1 MANQSK
7 TVGGVRIGPLSL
19 LTLVSVLLLAV
30 LAVLCITTTNAA
42 NALSRRQASSAT
54 ETYAVDTCGQAMV
67 AAIDEAIDSADDGD
81 AADSVAASIDDIRT
95 RALELAGVSDVE
107 LSASVDGSD
116 VSFTV
121 TAPDGRTL
129 TAVVSVSDDAY
140 TITSWKMTTTQPDS
154 QESLW
159 AGTDAAQ

>member
-54 ETYAVDTCGQAMV
+54 ETYAVDACGQAMV
-67 AAIDEAIDSADDGD
+67 AAIDEAIDSADGD
-81 AADSVAASIDDIRT
+81 AADSVAASISDIRT
-95 RALELAGVSDVE
+95 RALELAGVSDVD

-129 TAVVSVSDDAY
+129 AGVVSVGDDGY

>member
-54 ETYAVDTCGQAMV
+54 ETYAVDACGQAMV
-67 AAIDEAIDSADDGD
+67 AAIDEAIDSADGD

-129 TAVVSVSDDAY
+129 TAVVSVNDDAY

>member
-67 AAIDEAIDSADDGD
+67 AAIDEAIDSADGD
-81 AADSVAASIDDIRT
+81 TADSVAASIDDIRT

>member
-67 AAIDEAIDSADDGD
+67 AAIDEAIDSADGD
-81 AADSVAASIDDIRT
+81 AADSVAADIDDIRT

>member
-67 AAIDEAIDSADDGD
+67 AAIDEAIDSADGD
-81 AADSVAASIDDIRT
+81 AASAVAASIDDIRA
-95 RALELAGVSDVE
+95 RALELAGVSDVD

-116 VSFTV
+116 VSFTA
-121 TAPDGRTL
+121 TATDGRTL
-129 TAVVSVSDDAY
+129 TGVVSVTDDGY

-159 AGTDAAQ
+159 AGTDAAH